1 MARKKSGTNNRA
13 IAGIIGGI
21 VVLLVVVPVVL
32 LVFGVG
38 FDTSPAEGFEIPV
51 SDQEQIETNQQLIDQ
66 ANDLLCGGGGTG
78 DPDPLEQL
86 ASDGSVIFD
95 PNQDPCI
102 PLGETPSPEEEV
114 SPEEIDEMLMEIE
127 EMIIDPPIVNQTT
140 SEDPPLEQ
148 SCDIDPDNPLC
159 QIISPSNSLQ
169 IISKVEKTDS
179 QGITTVSE
187 EIFEVPAL
195 AFLVEDPTDRD
206 FRTGFINFQLFLK
219 GLPNTMYVGTGKV
232 DLFVG
237 NQSIFT
243 EQTSIEINGI
253 SDADGMV
260 QIQFVSPTGTLSDAL
275 LFTFDDEFDKFGNEQ
290 VTLMRLNLVDLS
302 VSDETE
308 NFSLVDHD
316 VFTLDIARDDI
327 KLIIIDE
334 TGGTDRVYPTDSRIV
349 ITSKAKT
356 IRGTQCLI
364 YQSLV
369 NQLGTG
375 CSARNLSCPCFGT
388 SIGIGTNNVV
398 AGTTS
403 PPSITGINLFDQ
415 FGQFL
420 LSELGGSSGVVFDEL
435 VTRNENYTLE
445 ILSPIMSSDLSFGK
459 AQETQSYTCVAEG
472 TPRHKITRTVTGVTD
487 RCGAGL
493 CNYYYYI
500 VTDGVTTR
508 ATTCNLP

>member
-1 MARKKSGTNNRA
+1 MARKKSGINNRIISVV
-13 IAGIIGGI
+13 IAG

-32 LVFGVG
+32 LVFGIG
-38 FDTSPAEGFEIPV
+38 YDTSPAEGFEIPV
-51 SDQEQIETNQQLIDQ
+51 SDQEQIETNQELIDQ

-78 DPDPLEQL
+78 DPDQIQIL
-86 ASDGSVIFD
+86 SDGTILD
-95 PNQDPCI
+95 PNQVACI
-102 PLGETPSPEEEV
+102 PQGETNSEGEEV
-114 SPEEIDEMLMEIE
+114 SPEEIDEMIEEIE
-127 EMIIDPPIVNQTT
+127 EMIVDPPIENQTT

-169 IISKVEKTDS
+169 LISKVEKTDS
-179 QGITTVSE
+179 QGVTTVSE

-219 GLPNTMYVGTGKV
+219 GIPDTMYVGTGNI
-232 DLFVG
+232 DIFVG
-237 NQSIFT
+237 NQST
-243 EQTSIEINGI
+243 KATTIEINGI
-253 SDADGMV
+253 SDTDGMV

-290 VTLMRLNLVDLS
+290 VTLMRLNVQDIS
-302 VSDETE
+302 VSDQTE
-308 NFSLVDHD
+308 NFSLVDQD

-334 TGGTDRVYPTDSRIV
+334 TGEGTDRVYPTDSRIL

-369 NQLGTG
+369 DQLGTG
-375 CSARNLSCPCFGT
+375 CSARNLSCPCIGST
-388 SIGIGTNNVV
+388 IGIGTNNVV

-415 FGQFL
+415 NGQFL
-420 LSELGGSSGVVFDEL
+420 LSQIGGSSGVVFDEL
-435 VTRNENYTLE
+435 VTRNENYTLQ
-445 ILSPIMSSDLSFGK
+445 ILSPVMSTDLSFGK
-459 AQETQSYTCVAEG
+459 PQETQSYTCVAEG
-472 TPRHKITRTVTGVTD
+472 TARHKINVVRTGVLD

-493 CNYYYYI
+493 CNYYYWI
-500 VTDGVTTR
+500 ITDGVTTR
-508 ATTCNLP
+508 ATTCNFP

>member
-1 MARKKSGTNNRA
+1 MARKKSGINNRV
-13 IAGIIGGI
+13 IAGIVGGGVI
-21 VVLLVVVPVVL
+21 LVVVVPVL
-32 LVFGVG
+32 FLVFGVG
-38 FDTSPAEGFEIPV
+38 FDTSPVEGFEIPV

-66 ANDLLCGGGGTG
+66 ASDLLCGGGGTG

-102 PLGETPSPEEEV
+102 PLGETDSEGEEV
-114 SPEEIDEMLMEIE
+114 SPEEIDEMIEEIE
-127 EMIIDPPIVNQTT
+127 EMIVDPPIVNQTT

-169 IISKVEKTDS
+169 LISKVEKTDS
-179 QGITTVSE
+179 QGVTTVSE
-187 EIFEVPAL
+187 EIFEVPAF

-206 FRTGFINFQLFLK
+206 FRTGFLNYQLFLK

-237 NQSIFT
+237 DQSIFT
-243 EQTSIEINGI
+243 EPTSIEINSV
-253 SDADGMV
+253 SDVDGMV
-260 QIQFVSPTGTLSDAL
+260 QVQFLSPTGIPSSAL

-290 VTLMRLNLVDLS
+290 ITLIRFNLVDLS
-302 VSDETE
+302 VSDQTE
-308 NFSLVDHD
+308 NFSLVDQD

-334 TGGTDRVYPTDSRIV
+334 TGTTDRVYPTDSRIV

-364 YQSLV
+364 YKSLV
-369 NQLGTG
+369 DQLGVG

-420 LSELGGSSGVVFDEL
+420 LSQLGGSSGVVFDEL
-435 VTRNENYTLE
+435 VTRNENYTLQ
-445 ILSPIMSSDLSFGK
+445 ILSPVMSADLSFGK
-459 AQETQSYTCVAEG
+459 PQQTQSFTCIAEG
-472 TPRHKITRTVTGVTD
+472 TAKHKITRTVTGVTD

-508 ATTCNLP
+508 ATTCNFP

>member
-1 MARKKSGTNNRA
+1 MARKKSGINNR
-13 IAGIIGGI
+13 IISVVIGG

-32 LVFGVG
+32 LVFGIG
-38 FDTSPAEGFEIPV
+38 FDTSPVEGFEIPV
-51 SDQEQIETNQQLIDQ
+51 SDQEQIETNQELIDQ
-66 ANDLLCGGGGTG
+66 ANDLLCGGGGGTG
-78 DPDPLEQL
+78 DPDQIQTLSNGTIL
-86 ASDGSVIFD
+86 D
-95 PNQDPCI
+95 PNQVACI
-102 PLGETPSPEEEV
+102 PQGETPSEGEEV
-114 SPEEIDEMLMEIE
+114 SPEEIDEMIGEIE
-127 EMIIDPPIVNQTT
+127 EMIIDPPINNKTT

-169 IISKVEKTDS
+169 LISKVEKTDS

-219 GLPNTMYVGTGKV
+219 GIPDTMYVGTGNI
-232 DLFVG
+232 DIFVG
-237 NQSIFT
+237 NQST
-243 EQTSIEINGI
+243 KATTIEINGI
-253 SDADGMV
+253 SDTDGMI

-290 VTLMRLNLVDLS
+290 ITLMRLNVLDIS
-302 VSDETE
+302 VSDQTE
-308 NFSLVDHD
+308 NFSLVDQD

-334 TGGTDRVYPTDSRIV
+334 TGATGRVYPTDSRII
-349 ITSKAKT
+349 ITSKANT

-364 YQSLV
+364 YTWIAFQGV
-369 NQLGTG
+369 TTG
-375 CSARNLSCPCFGT
+375 SCSARNLSCPCVGST
-388 SIGIGTNNVV
+388 IGIGTNNVV

-415 FGQFL
+415 NGQFL
-420 LSELGGSSGVVFDEL
+420 LSELGGSSGVVFDQL

-445 ILSPIMSSDLSFGK
+445 ILSPIISSDLSFGK
-459 AQETQSYTCVAEG
+459 PQQTQSFTCIAEG
-472 TPRHKITRTVTGVTD
+472 TPRHKINIVTTGTTD
-487 RCGAGL
+487 RCGTGG